1 MSKYVCL
8 SCGEIF
14 DEDDIETWI
23 ENHGLDYGGERWS
36 GSPCCHEGYVD
47 AHECCSCGEIITTD
61 RYVEI
66 DDQKYCWDCVTI
78 KNLSEI

>member
-14 DEDDIETWI
+14 NEDDIETWI
-23 ENHGLDYGGERWS
+23 EDHGLDYGGERWS

-47 AHECCSCGEIITTD
+47 SHECCSCGEIITTD
-61 RYVEI
+61 
-66 DDQKYCWDCVTI
+66 K
-78 KNLSEI
+78 